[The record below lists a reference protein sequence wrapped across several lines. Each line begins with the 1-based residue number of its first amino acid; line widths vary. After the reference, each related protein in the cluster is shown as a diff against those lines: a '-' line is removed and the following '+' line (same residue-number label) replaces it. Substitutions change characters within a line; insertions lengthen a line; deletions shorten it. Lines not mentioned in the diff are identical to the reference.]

1 MHKTIFS
8 LFITTCVVT
17 ASTTAAKEK
26 FTITDA
32 FNAAYKNKK
41 MEAAKENT
49 KSTHEKIVQ
58 ARAEFL
64 PQISLNASHI
74 RNKSVNTNDANAP
87 AQFGDQ
93 FSKKIGT
100 TLRQNIFNGGATMAA
115 VEGANAQIRKAWADF
130 ENTEHDN
137 FKNVAQIFLSILAA
151 QKNVDIAKGN
161 LRFLKKQYE
170 SAFEKHKVGEETL
183 TNVTASEAELYKGE
197 AEFEAAFA
205 NLSSLKERFAQVTLL
220 SNIEQKE
227 FVSPVAENILP
238 KTEQT
243 AYNQAIDQHYAIK
256 AATEQL
262 NSAKAQSNQVA
273 GGLLP
278 KIDFSLSA
286 NRGESKIKQP
296 DDPRGSNGRS
306 YRTEFTAQT
315 DLSMPLYEGGQIR
328 SRNREALKQITA
340 AKINLENTKD
350 EVRTAIAEAWIK
362 VKSSEKTFLAFQ
374 KVVQAAKKSV
384 DSLTEEQKAGSRTLL
399 DVLQQQQ
406 TYFNAQKQLVQ
417 TEQEYLQSCYNLLAA
432 MGILT
437 GKKLGLSVEYV
448 DFEKDLKSVKGT
460 F

>member
-8 LFITTCVVT
+8 LLITTYVVT
-17 ASTTAAKEK
+17 ASTTATKEK
-26 FTITDA
+26 FTIIDA

-64 PQISLNASHI
+64 PQISLNASHT
-74 RNKSVNTNDANAP
+74 RNKSVNTNDTNAP

-197 AEFEAAFA
+197 AEFEAAAA

-243 AYNQAIDQHYAIK
+243 AHNQAIDQHYAIK
-256 AATEQL
+256 AAIEQL
-262 NSAKAQSNQVA
+262 NSAKAQSDQVA

-286 NRGESKIKQP
+286 NRNENKRKQP
-296 DDPRGSNGRS
+296 VNFQPNRQYS
-306 YRTEFTAQT
+306 TEFTAQT